1 MFSFTLSAQESKP
14 PKYEKEGDLTKVVFF
29 HDNGET
35 AQTGY
40 FKDKKRHGVWISYQ
54 DSGEKTA
61 MGSYKMGMKNGQWF
75 FLERKRIDR
84 SDLRRQ
90 QNHQCPGVE

>member
-29 HDNGET
+29 HDNGAP

-40 FKDKKRHGVWISYQ
+40 FKDKN
-54 DSGEKTA
+54 
-61 MGSYKMGMKNGQWF
+61 GSIY
-75 FLERKRIDR
+75 
-84 SDLRRQ
+84 RRGAG
-90 QNHQCPGVE
+90 CSS